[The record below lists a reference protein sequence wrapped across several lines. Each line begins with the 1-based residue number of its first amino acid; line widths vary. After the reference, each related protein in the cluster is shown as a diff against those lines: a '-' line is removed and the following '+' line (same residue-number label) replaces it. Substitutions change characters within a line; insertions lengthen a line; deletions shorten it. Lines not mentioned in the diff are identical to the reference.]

1 MASKG
6 SAQPETTP
14 PKAPNAAVQARRANQ
29 EAEAILKSLQLAGTA
44 AIETTMDSIV
54 EILRNDVPL
63 MYHING
69 ILQNET
75 WRAVLR
81 ASLHG
86 EQVQTPGQE
95 NPASGVQPA
104 AEKWK
109 LRTSCKTFDS
119 LKATV
124 ERVHV
129 ARAAQLFLNLFQ
141 LFLVL
146 VVSIILNLMH
156 HPRPCIPCAHKS
168 IYPILQLLRHA
179 PWINEIH

>member
-1 MASKG
+1 MAANG
-6 SAQPETTP
+6 SEQTGTTP

-86 EQVQTPGQE
+86 EKVQTPGQE
-95 NPASGVQPA
+95 TQSGVQPVQ
-104 AEKWK
+104 EKWK

-119 LKATV
+119 LKTTV

-129 ARAAQLFLNLFQ
+129 ARAAQFFLKLFYHRFPNGTF
-141 LFLVL
+141 
-146 VVSIILNLMH
+146 S
-156 HPRPCIPCAHKS
+156 PRTPA
-168 IYPILQLLRHA
+168 QLLLSMIVVGDLRL
-179 PWINEIH
+179 